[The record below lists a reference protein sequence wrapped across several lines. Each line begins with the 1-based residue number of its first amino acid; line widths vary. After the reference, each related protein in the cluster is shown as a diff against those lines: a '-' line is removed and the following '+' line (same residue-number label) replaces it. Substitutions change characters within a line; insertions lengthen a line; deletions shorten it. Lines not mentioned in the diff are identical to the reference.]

1 MSENLMADVEQ
12 VALAAEAEAAGIAPA
27 ATAVTLPAG
36 TLKRVQALLQ
46 QQDAAM
52 KQLAQNYL
60 SEINKVLL
68 YALEAM
74 DVTGSIQSVDPVTG
88 VVTLEPVEQKG

>member
-12 VALAAEAEAAGIAPA
+12 VVAEAEAAGITPA
-27 ATAVTLPAG
+27 ATVILPAG

-52 KQLAQNYL
+52 QQLAQNYL
-60 SEINKVLL
+60 GEINKVLL

-74 DVTGSIQSVDPVTG
+74 DVTGTIQSIDPVTG
-88 VVTLEPVEQKG
+88 VVTLAPPVEQKG